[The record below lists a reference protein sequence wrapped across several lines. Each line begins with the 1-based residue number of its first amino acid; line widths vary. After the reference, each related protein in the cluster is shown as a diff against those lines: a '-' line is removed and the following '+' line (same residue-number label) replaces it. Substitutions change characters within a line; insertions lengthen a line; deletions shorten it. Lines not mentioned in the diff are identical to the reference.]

1 MRNKNG
7 DNFDRVRGADPAVA
21 TLSRRLGAR
30 AQAAN
35 ETLKSP
41 DFGDRNSD
49 LGLIVAYARTRI
61 EVLPFDLGLA
71 TLAFWLGHAAVDQDT
86 LLAWTMAALVGL
98 TVRQFFARRV
108 LLKAEAITPL
118 LSQRAQIILVEGLNG
133 LVWAIAIFLFAESGD
148 AAPIIP
154 GLILILRAGVEA
166 FANATVPS
174 AVYAALGPP
183 AMGFVLYLAC
193 VHPAQDAGPFVG
205 LFALANLV
213 FPGMASRQ
221 RRLLADKL
229 LLLDEKSE
237 RIAELERVKETSD
250 AARRRAEE
258 ASLAK
263 SRFLATMS
271 HELRT
276 PLNAM
281 LGFSEVL
288 AGELY
293 GPHGNPTYGEYA
305 RDILGCGQHLLSL
318 INDLIDLSRVESG
331 RYELREQRL
340 SLANVTAE
348 CRHLL
353 ALRAQKNNISLIET
367 TEKDLPPLWG
377 DLRAVRQIVVNLL
390 TNAVKYTPP
399 GGAVTIK
406 VGWTSIG
413 GQYVSVRDTGP
424 GIPEEEIAT
433 VMACFGRGALAQTNA
448 IEGAGLGLPIV
459 RGLVELHGGEFF
471 LKSHSNEGAEV
482 VVVFPPQR
490 IMNALPRFASDSHAA

>member
-1 MRNKNG
+1 MMLDKLVH
-7 DNFDRVRGADPAVA
+7 NFDRSQGADPAVA

-30 AQAAN
+30 AARG
-35 ETLKSP
+35 TLRSF
-41 DFGDRNSD
+41 DIGDRNSD
-49 LGLIVAYARTRI
+49 LGLIEAYARNRI
-61 EVLPFDLGLA
+61 DVLPIDLGLA
-71 TLAFWLGHAAVDQDT
+71 TLAFWLARAAIDAES
-86 LLAWTMAALVGL
+86 LLAWTAAALVGV
-98 TVRQFFARRV
+98 TVRQLFVRRA
-108 LLKAEAITPL
+108 LLKAEAKTPPL
-118 LSQRAQIILVEGLNG
+118 RLRTQIILIEAFNG
-133 LVWAIAIFLFAESGD
+133 LVWAIAIFPFAQTST
-148 AAPIIP
+148 AAPFVV

-166 FANATVPS
+166 FANATVPP
-174 AVYAALGPP
+174 AVCAALGPP
-183 AMGFVLYLAC
+183 AIGLVLYLAC
-193 VHPAQDAGPFVG
+193 VYPGQDAGPLMA

-229 LLLDEKSE
+229 SLLDDKSE
-237 RIAELERVKETSD
+237 RVAELQRAKETSD

-258 ASLAK
+258 ESLAK
-263 SRFLATMS
+263 SRFIVTMS

-293 GPHGNPTYGEYA
+293 GPHENPTYGEYA
-305 RDILGCGQHLLSL
+305 RDILGCGQHLLTL
-318 INDLIDLSRVESG
+318 INDLIDLSRVEAG

-340 SLANVTAE
+340 SLINVVAE

-353 ALRAQKNNISLIET
+353 ALRAQKSNISLIET
-367 TEKDLPPLWG
+367 TETDLPPLWG
-377 DLRAVRQIVVNLL
+377 DLRAVRQIVLNLL
-390 TNAVKYTPP
+390 TNAVKYTPS

-406 VGWTSIG
+406 VGWTSNG

-424 GIPEEEIAT
+424 GIPEDEIAT
-433 VMACFGRGALAQTNA
+433 VMACFGRGALAQKNA

-459 RGLVELHGGEFF
+459 KGLVELHGGEFF
-471 LKSHSNEGAEV
+471 LKSHLNEGAEV

-490 IMNALPRFASDSHAA
+490 VMNALPRYASDSHAA